1 MNPQI
6 SIVVPL
12 YNEEAN
18 VEELCARLTQVL
30 RELGKRYELIFVDDG
45 SRDGT
50 FKLLAQMQAKDNRVH
65 VIRLRRNF
73 GQTGALAA
81 GFDFAEG
88 DVIVAMDGD
97 LQHSPEDIPRLL
109 DKMAEG
115 FDVVSGWREKR
126 LDNFWLRRL
135 PSLIANAAMAWLS
148 RLPLHDFG
156 TTFKAYRREVIK
168 NVELFGELHRFI
180 PALATMQ
187 GVSIAEVPIT
197 DTVRQRGSSNYGLS
211 RTFHVLFDLL
221 TVKFLIHYR
230 QRPLQFFGLWGLG
243 MSGAGFVLLA
253 GITMLKLLFNV
264 SIYQYL
270 GSLLLGMLLLILG
283 IQLTAVGLAA
293 ELSARI
299 YHAVKGWKI
308 YTIREICSARQ
319 HETMPAAISP
329 SAPVPPSRPDI
340 GARSASA

>member
-1 MNPQI
+1 MSPEL

-12 YNEEAN
+12 YNEDEN
-18 VEELCARLTQVL
+18 VEELYTRLTRVL
-30 RELGKRYELIFVDDG
+30 RDLGKGYELIFVDDG

-50 FKLLAQMQAKDNRVH
+50 FKLLARMQSKDNRLH

-109 DKMAEG
+109 DKIAEG
-115 FDVVSGWREKR
+115 YDVVSGWREKR
-126 LDNFWLRRL
+126 VDNFWLRRL
-135 PSLIANAAMAWLS
+135 PSLVANRLMARLA
-148 RLPLHDFG
+148 RLPLRDFG
-156 TTFKAYRREVIK
+156 TTFKAYKREVIK

-197 DTVRQRGSSNYGLS
+197 DTQRQRGSSNYGLS

-243 MSGAGFVLLA
+243 MSGTGFLLLA
-253 GITMLKLLFNV
+253 SITILWLFYHV

-283 IQLTAVGLAA
+283 IQLVAVGLEA
-293 ELSARI
+293 EVSARI

-308 YTIREICSARQ
+308 YTIREICSTRQ
-319 HETMPAAISP
+319 DQTGANDALEPGVNKYLM
-329 SAPVPPSRPDI
+329 SA
-340 GARSASA
+340 

>member
-1 MNPQI
+1 MTPEL

-18 VEELCARLTQVL
+18 IEELYARLTQVL
-30 RELGKRYELIFVDDG
+30 RELGKEYELIFVDDG

-115 FDVVSGWREKR
+115 YDVVSGWRAKR
-126 LDNFWLRRL
+126 VDNFLLRRL
-135 PSLIANAAMAWLS
+135 PSLIANALMAWLS

-180 PALATMQ
+180 PALATIQ
-187 GVSIAEVPIT
+187 GVSIAEVPIR
-197 DTVRQRGSSNYGLS
+197 DTLRQRGSSKYGLS
-211 RTFHVLFDLL
+211 RTFRVLFDLL
-221 TVKFLIHYR
+221 TVKFLIHYL

-243 MSGAGFVLLA
+243 MSGGGFLILA
-253 GITMLKLLFNV
+253 GITILKLFYRV

-283 IQLTAVGLAA
+283 LQLVAVGLEA

-299 YHAVKGWKI
+299 YHTVKGRKI
-308 YTIREICSARQ
+308 YTIREI
-319 HETMPAAISP
+319 
-329 SAPVPPSRPDI
+329 
-340 GARSASA
+340 RSIQKDRTA

>member
-1 MNPQI
+1 MSPEL

-18 VEELCARLTQVL
+18 IEELYARLTQVL
-30 RELGKRYELIFVDDG
+30 RGKEYELIFVDDG

-50 FKLLAQMQAKDNRVH
+50 FKLLAQMQTKDNKVH

-109 DKMAEG
+109 DKIAEG
-115 FDVVSGWREKR
+115 YDIVSGWREKR
-126 LDNFWLRRL
+126 VDNFWLRRL
-135 PSLIANAAMAWLS
+135 PSLVANRLMAWLA

-156 TTFKAYRREVIK
+156 TTFKAYKRDVIK

-197 DTVRQRGSSNYGLS
+197 DTLRHRGSSNYGLS
-211 RTFHVLFDLL
+211 RTFRVLFDLL

-230 QRPLQFFGLWGLG
+230 QRPLQFFGLWGLS
-243 MSGAGFVLLA
+243 MSGTGFLLLA
-253 GITMLKLLFNV
+253 GITILWLFYHV

-283 IQLTAVGLAA
+283 IQLVAVGLVA

-299 YHAVKGWKI
+299 YHTVKGRKI
-308 YTIREICSARQ
+308 YTVREICSTRQ
-319 HETMPAAISP
+319 EQ
-329 SAPVPPSRPDI
+329 I
-340 GARSASA
+340 GVNDGQEGGT

>member
-1 MNPQI
+1 MSPEL

-12 YNEEAN
+12 YNEEEN
-18 VEELCARLTQVL
+18 VEELHTRLTRVL
-30 RELGKRYELIFVDDG
+30 HDLGKRYELIFVDDG

-50 FKLLAQMQAKDNRVH
+50 YKLLVQTQAKDNRLH

-88 DVIVAMDGD
+88 DIIVAMDGD

-115 FDVVSGWREKR
+115 YDVVSGWREKR
-126 LDNFWLRRL
+126 VDNYWLRRF
-135 PSLIANAAMAWLS
+135 PSMIANRLMAWLS

-156 TTFKAYRREVIK
+156 TTFKAYEREVIK
-168 NVELFGELHRFI
+168 NVELFGQLHRFI
-180 PALATMQ
+180 PALATMR

-197 DTVRQRGSSNYGLS
+197 DTLRQRGSSNYGLS
-211 RTFHVLFDLL
+211 RTFRVLFDLL
-221 TVKFLIHYR
+221 TVKFLIHYL
-230 QRPLQFFGLWGLG
+230 QRPLQFFGLWGLI
-243 MSGAGFVLLA
+243 MSGAGFLLLA
-253 GITMLKLLFNV
+253 GITFLKIFFQV

-283 IQLTAVGLAA
+283 VQLVAVGLEA

-308 YTIREICSARQ
+308 YAIREICSTRKD
-319 HETMPAAISP
+319 EIDVDDEREGGTKKYLM
-329 SAPVPPSRPDI
+329 SAE
-340 GARSASA
+340 

>member
-1 MNPQI
+1 MSPEI

-18 VEELCARLTQVL
+18 VDELYARLTQVL
-30 RELGKRYELIFVDDG
+30 SELRKEYELIFVDDG
-45 SRDGT
+45 SQDRT
-50 FKLLAQMQAKDNRVH
+50 FELLVQKQAKDNSVH

-88 DVIVAMDGD
+88 DVIIAMDGD

-115 FDVVSGWREKR
+115 YDVVSGWREKR
-126 LDNFWLRRL
+126 VDNFWLRRL
-135 PSLIANAAMAWLS
+135 PSLIANRLMARLS

-156 TTFKAYRREVIK
+156 TTFKAYHRDVIK
-168 NVELFGELHRFI
+168 NVELFGQLHRFI
-180 PALATMQ
+180 PALASMQ
-187 GVSIAEVPIT
+187 GISIAEVPIT
-197 DTVRQRGSSNYGLS
+197 DTLRQRGSSNYGLS
-211 RTFHVLFDLL
+211 RTFRVLFDLL
-221 TVKFLIHYR
+221 TVKFLIHYL

-243 MSGAGFVLLA
+243 MSGTGFLLLA
-253 GITMLKLLFNV
+253 GITILKLFFHV

-270 GSLLLGMLLLILG
+270 GSLLLGILLLILG
-283 IQLTAVGLAA
+283 IQLIAVGLEA

-308 YTIREICSARQ
+308 YTIRQICSARQ
-319 HETMPAAISP
+319 DQIGVHEHLDAGTKQFLL
-329 SAPVPPSRPDI
+329 SA
-340 GARSASA
+340 

>member
-1 MNPQI
+1 MNPEI

-12 YNEEAN
+12 YNEEEN
-18 VEELCARLTQVL
+18 VEELYERLTQVL
-30 RELGKRYELIFVDDG
+30 GELRKGYELIFVDDG
-45 SRDGT
+45 SRDQT
-50 FKLLAQMQAKDNRVH
+50 FQLLAQLQAKDDSVH

-88 DVIVAMDGD
+88 DVIIAMDGD

-109 DKMAEG
+109 DKMAQG
-115 FDVVSGWREKR
+115 YDVVSGWREKR
-126 LDNFWLRRL
+126 VDNFWLRRL
-135 PSLIANAAMAWLS
+135 PSLVANRLMARLS

-156 TTFKAYRREVIK
+156 TTFKAYHRDVIK

-180 PALATMQ
+180 PALASMQ

-197 DTVRQRGSSNYGLS
+197 DTLRQRGFSKYGLS
-211 RTFHVLFDLL
+211 RTFRVLFDLL

-243 MSGAGFVLLA
+243 MSGAGFLLLA
-253 GITMLKLLFNV
+253 LIAFLKLFFHV

-283 IQLTAVGLAA
+283 IQLVAVGLEA

-299 YHAVKGWKI
+299 YHAVKGGKI
-308 YTIREICSARQ
+308 YTIREVCSTRQ
-319 HETMPAAISP
+319 GQ
-329 SAPVPPSRPDI
+329 I
-340 GARSASA
+340 GFNDEREGRSKEYVMSI

>member
-1 MNPQI
+1 MSPEL

-18 VEELCARLTQVL
+18 IEELYARLTQVL
-30 RELGKRYELIFVDDG
+30 RELGKEYELIFVDDG

-50 FKLLAQMQAKDNRVH
+50 FKLLAQMQTKDNKVH

-109 DKMAEG
+109 DKIAEG
-115 FDVVSGWREKR
+115 YDVVSGWREKR
-126 LDNFWLRRL
+126 VDNFWLRRL
-135 PSLIANAAMAWLS
+135 PSLVANRLMAWLA

-156 TTFKAYRREVIK
+156 TTFKAYKRDVIK

-180 PALATMQ
+180 PVLATMQ

-197 DTVRQRGSSNYGLS
+197 DTLRHRGSSNYGLS

-230 QRPLQFFGLWGLG
+230 QRPLQFFGLWGLS
-243 MSGAGFVLLA
+243 MSGTGFLLLA
-253 GITMLKLLFNV
+253 GITILWLFYHV

-283 IQLTAVGLAA
+283 IQLVAVGLEA

-299 YHAVKGWKI
+299 YHTVKGLKI
-308 YTIREICSARQ
+308 YTIREICSTRQ
-319 HETMPAAISP
+319 VRVDDGRESGNKKYLM
-329 SAPVPPSRPDI
+329 SA
-340 GARSASA
+340 

>member
-1 MNPQI
+1 MSPEL

-18 VEELCARLTQVL
+18 IEELYARLTQVL
-30 RELGKRYELIFVDDG
+30 RELGKEYELIFVDDG

-50 FKLLAQMQAKDNRVH
+50 FKLLAQMQTKDNKVH

-109 DKMAEG
+109 DKIAEG
-115 FDVVSGWREKR
+115 YDVVSGWREKR
-126 LDNFWLRRL
+126 VDNFWLRRF
-135 PSLIANAAMAWLS
+135 PSLIANALMAWLS

-156 TTFKAYRREVIK
+156 TTFKAYQREVIK
-168 NVELFGELHRFI
+168 NVEMFGQLHRFI

-197 DTVRQRGSSNYGLS
+197 DTLRQRGSSNYGLS
-211 RTFHVLFDLL
+211 RTFRVLFDLL
-221 TVKFLIHYR
+221 TVKFLIHYL
-230 QRPLQFFGLWGLG
+230 QRPLQFFGMWGLG
-243 MSGAGFVLLA
+243 MSGGGLLLLA
-253 GITMLKLLFNV
+253 GITILKIFYGV

-283 IQLTAVGLAA
+283 VQLVAVGLAA

-299 YHAVKGWKI
+299 YHTVKGLKI
-308 YTIREICSARQ
+308 YTIREICSTRQ
-319 HETMPAAISP
+319 
-329 SAPVPPSRPDI
+329 DQI
-340 GARSASA
+340 GVNDGQKGGTKKYLMSI

>member
-1 MNPQI
+1 MNPEI

-12 YNEEAN
+12 YNEEEN
-18 VEELCARLTQVL
+18 VEELYQRLTQVL
-30 RELGKRYELIFVDDG
+30 GELQKGYELILVDDG
-45 SRDGT
+45 SRDHT
-50 FKLLAQMQAKDNRVH
+50 FQLLAQLQAKDDSVH

-88 DVIVAMDGD
+88 DVIIAMDGD

-109 DKMAEG
+109 DKMAQG
-115 FDVVSGWREKR
+115 YDVVSGWREKR

-135 PSLIANAAMAWLS
+135 PSLIANRLMARLS

-156 TTFKAYRREVIK
+156 TTFKAYHRDVIK
-168 NVELFGELHRFI
+168 NVELFGQLHRFI
-180 PALATMQ
+180 PALASMQ

-197 DTVRQRGSSNYGLS
+197 DTLRQRGSSNYGLS
-211 RTFHVLFDLL
+211 RTFRVLFDLL
-221 TVKFLIHYR
+221 TVKFLIHYL
-230 QRPLQFFGLWGLG
+230 QRPLQFFGLWGLV
-243 MSGAGFVLLA
+243 MSGSGFLILVA
-253 GITMLKLLFNV
+253 ITMLKFFYNV

-283 IQLTAVGLAA
+283 IQLVAAGLEA

-299 YHAVKGWKI
+299 YHSVKGWKI
-308 YTIREICSARQ
+308 YAVREIRSTREKKDGVNNTREDAKDY
-319 HETMPAAISP
+319 MAIQ
-329 SAPVPPSRPDI
+329 
-340 GARSASA
+340 

>member
-1 MNPQI
+1 MSPEF

-12 YNEEAN
+12 YNEEEN
-18 VEELCARLTQVL
+18 IEELYARLTQVL
-30 RELGKRYELIFVDDG
+30 RELRKAYELVFVDDG

-109 DKMAEG
+109 DKIAEG
-115 FDVVSGWREKR
+115 YDVVSGWREKR
-126 LDNFWLRRL
+126 VDNFWLRRL
-135 PSLIANAAMAWLS
+135 PSLIANAWMAWLS
-148 RLPLHDFG
+148 KLPLHDFG
-156 TTFKAYRREVIK
+156 TTFKAYKREVIK

-180 PALATMQ
+180 PALASMQ

-197 DTVRQRGSSNYGLS
+197 DTLRQRGSSNYGLS
-211 RTFHVLFDLL
+211 RTFRVLFDLL

-230 QRPLQFFGLWGLG
+230 QRPLQFFGLWGLS
-243 MSGAGFVLLA
+243 MSGTGFLLLA
-253 GITMLKLLFNV
+253 GITILWLFYHV

-283 IQLTAVGLAA
+283 IQLVAVGLEA

-319 HETMPAAISP
+319 DRTGADAERKDATQKYLM
-329 SAPVPPSRPDI
+329 SAE
-340 GARSASA
+340 

>member
-1 MNPQI
+1 MSPEI

-18 VEELCARLTQVL
+18 IEELYARLTQVL
-30 RELGKRYELIFVDDG
+30 RELRRGYELVFVDDG

-50 FKLLAQMQAKDNRVH
+50 FKLLAQMQAKDNRVQ

-88 DVIVAMDGD
+88 DIIIAMDGD

-109 DKMAEG
+109 DKIAEG
-115 FDVVSGWREKR
+115 YDVVSGWREKR
-126 LDNFWLRRL
+126 VDNFWLRRL
-135 PSLIANAAMAWLS
+135 PSLIANALMAWLS

-156 TTFKAYRREVIK
+156 TTFKAYKREAIK
-168 NVELFGELHRFI
+168 NVEMFGELHRFI
-180 PALATMQ
+180 PALASMQ
-187 GVSIAEVPIT
+187 GISIAEVPIT
-197 DTVRQRGSSNYGLS
+197 DTLRQRGSSNYGLS
-211 RTFHVLFDLL
+211 RTFRVLFDLL

-243 MSGAGFVLLA
+243 MSGAGSLLLA
-253 GITMLKLLFNV
+253 LIAFLKLFFHV

-283 IQLTAVGLAA
+283 IQLVAVGLEA

-308 YTIREICSARQ
+308 YTIREVCSTRQ
-319 HETMPAAISP
+319 GQ
-329 SAPVPPSRPDI
+329 I
-340 GARSASA
+340 GVNDEREGRSKENVMSI

>member
-1 MNPQI
+1 MSPEL

-18 VEELCARLTQVL
+18 IEELYGRLTQVL
-30 RELGKRYELIFVDDG
+30 RDLGKRYELIFVDDG

-50 FKLLAQMQAKDNRVH
+50 FKLLARVQAKDNGVH

-109 DKMAEG
+109 DKIDEG
-115 FDVVSGWREKR
+115 YDVVSGWREKR
-126 LDNFWLRRL
+126 IDNFWLRRF
-135 PSLIANAAMAWLS
+135 PSMIANRLMAWLS
-148 RLPLHDFG
+148 KLPLHDFG
-156 TTFKAYRREVIK
+156 TTFKAYQREVIK
-168 NVELFGELHRFI
+168 NVELFGQLHRFI

-197 DTVRQRGSSNYGLS
+197 DTLRQRGSSNYGLS
-211 RTFHVLFDLL
+211 RTFRVLFDLL
-221 TVKFLIHYR
+221 TVKFLIHYL
-230 QRPLQFFGLWGLG
+230 QRPLQFFGLWGLV
-243 MSGAGFVLLA
+243 MSGAGFLLLA
-253 GITMLKLLFNV
+253 GIAILKIFFHV

-283 IQLTAVGLAA
+283 IQLVAVGLEA

-308 YTIREICSARQ
+308 YAIREIRSGRQDQIVVDDEGEAATKKYLMSA
-319 HETMPAAISP
+319 
-329 SAPVPPSRPDI
+329 
-340 GARSASA
+340 

>member
-1 MNPQI
+1 MSPEI

-18 VEELCARLTQVL
+18 VDELYARLTQVFSEL
-30 RELGKRYELIFVDDG
+30 RKEYELIFVDDG
-45 SRDGT
+45 SRDRT
-50 FKLLAQMQAKDNRVH
+50 FELLVQKQAKDNSVH

-88 DVIVAMDGD
+88 DVIIAMDGD

-115 FDVVSGWREKR
+115 YDVVSGWREKR
-126 LDNFWLRRL
+126 VDNFWLRRL
-135 PSLIANAAMAWLS
+135 PSLIANRLMARLS

-156 TTFKAYRREVIK
+156 TTFKAYHRDVIK
-168 NVELFGELHRFI
+168 NVELFGQLHRFI
-180 PALATMQ
+180 PALASMQ

-197 DTVRQRGSSNYGLS
+197 DTLRQRGSSNYGLS
-211 RTFHVLFDLL
+211 RTFRVLFDLL
-221 TVKFLIHYR
+221 TVKFLIHYL

-243 MSGAGFVLLA
+243 MSGTGFLLLA
-253 GITMLKLLFNV
+253 GITILKLFFHV

-270 GSLLLGMLLLILG
+270 GSLLLGILLLILG
-283 IQLTAVGLAA
+283 IQLIAVGLEA

-308 YTIREICSARQ
+308 YTIRQICSARQ
-319 HETMPAAISP
+319 DQIGVHEHLDAGTKQFLL
-329 SAPVPPSRPDI
+329 SA
-340 GARSASA
+340 

>member
-1 MNPQI
+1 MSPEL

-18 VEELCARLTQVL
+18 IEELYARLTQVL
-30 RELGKRYELIFVDDG
+30 RELGKEYELIFVDDG
-45 SRDGT
+45 SRDAT
-50 FKLLAQMQAKDNRVH
+50 FKLLAQMQTKDNKVH

-109 DKMAEG
+109 DKIAEG
-115 FDVVSGWREKR
+115 YDVVSGWREKR
-126 LDNFWLRRL
+126 VDNFWLRRL
-135 PSLIANAAMAWLS
+135 PSLVANRLMAWLA

-156 TTFKAYRREVIK
+156 TTFKAYKRDVIK

-197 DTVRQRGSSNYGLS
+197 DTLRHRGSSNYGLS
-211 RTFHVLFDLL
+211 RTIHVLFDLL

-230 QRPLQFFGLWGLG
+230 QRPLQFFGLWGLS
-243 MSGAGFVLLA
+243 MSGTGFLLLA
-253 GITMLKLLFNV
+253 GITILWLFYHV

-283 IQLTAVGLAA
+283 IQLVAVGLEA

-299 YHAVKGWKI
+299 YHTVNAV
-308 YTIREICSARQ
+308 REICSARQ
-319 HETMPAAISP
+319 QRVA
-329 SAPVPPSRPDI
+329 
-340 GARSASA
+340 

>member
-1 MNPQI
+1 MSPEL

-12 YNEEAN
+12 YNEEEN
-18 VEELCARLTQVL
+18 VEELHTRLTRVL
-30 RELGKRYELIFVDDG
+30 HDLGKRYELIFVDDG

-50 FKLLAQMQAKDNRVH
+50 YKLLVQTQAKDNRLH

-88 DVIVAMDGD
+88 DIIVAMDGD

-115 FDVVSGWREKR
+115 YDVVSGWREKR
-126 LDNFWLRRL
+126 VDNYWLRRF
-135 PSLIANAAMAWLS
+135 PSMIANRLMAWLS

-156 TTFKAYRREVIK
+156 TTFKAYQREVIK
-168 NVELFGELHRFI
+168 NVELFGQLHRFI
-180 PALATMQ
+180 PALATIR

-197 DTVRQRGSSNYGLS
+197 DTLRQRGSSNYGLS
-211 RTFHVLFDLL
+211 RTFRVLFDLL
-221 TVKFLIHYR
+221 TVKFLIHYL
-230 QRPLQFFGLWGLG
+230 QRPLQFFGLWGLI
-243 MSGAGFVLLA
+243 MSGAGFLLLA
-253 GITMLKLLFNV
+253 GIAFLKIFFQV

-283 IQLTAVGLAA
+283 VQLVAVGLEA

-308 YTIREICSARQ
+308 YAIREICSTRKD
-319 HETMPAAISP
+319 EIDVDDEREGSTKKYLM
-329 SAPVPPSRPDI
+329 SAE
-340 GARSASA
+340 

>member
-1 MNPQI
+1 MNPKI

-12 YNEEAN
+12 YNEEEN
-18 VEELCARLTQVL
+18 VEELYERLTQVL
-30 RELGKRYELIFVDDG
+30 GELQKGYELIFVDDG
-45 SRDGT
+45 SRDRT
-50 FKLLAQMQAKDNRVH
+50 FQLLAQLQATDDSVH

-88 DVIVAMDGD
+88 DVIIAMDGD

-109 DKMAEG
+109 DKMAQG
-115 FDVVSGWREKR
+115 YDVVSGWREKR

-135 PSLIANAAMAWLS
+135 PSLIANRLMARLS

-156 TTFKAYRREVIK
+156 TTFKAYHRDVIQ
-168 NVELFGELHRFI
+168 NVELFGQLHRFI
-180 PALATMQ
+180 PALASMQ

-197 DTVRQRGSSNYGLS
+197 DTLRQRGSSNYGLS
-211 RTFHVLFDLL
+211 RTFRVLFDLL
-221 TVKFLIHYR
+221 TVKFLIHYL

-243 MSGAGFVLLA
+243 MSGSGFLLLA
-253 GITMLKLLFNV
+253 GITILKLFFHV

-270 GSLLLGMLLLILG
+270 GSLLLGILLLILG
-283 IQLTAVGLAA
+283 VQLVAVGLEA

-319 HETMPAAISP
+319 DQIGVNDGLTGGAKKYLM
-329 SAPVPPSRPDI
+329 SA
-340 GARSASA
+340 

>member
-1 MNPQI
+1 MSPEL

-12 YNEEAN
+12 YNEEEN
-18 VEELCARLTQVL
+18 VEELHTRLTRVL
-30 RELGKRYELIFVDDG
+30 HDLGKRYELIFVDDG

-50 FKLLAQMQAKDNRVH
+50 YKLLVQTQAKDNRLH

-88 DVIVAMDGD
+88 DIIVAMDGD

-115 FDVVSGWREKR
+115 YDVVSGWREKR
-126 LDNFWLRRL
+126 VDNYWLRRF
-135 PSLIANAAMAWLS
+135 PSMIANRLMAWLS

-156 TTFKAYRREVIK
+156 TTFKAYQREVIK
-168 NVELFGELHRFI
+168 NVELFGQLHRFI
-180 PALATMQ
+180 PALATMR

-197 DTVRQRGSSNYGLS
+197 DTLRQRGSSNYGLS
-211 RTFHVLFDLL
+211 RTFRVLFDLL
-221 TVKFLIHYR
+221 TVKFLIHYL
-230 QRPLQFFGLWGLG
+230 QRPLQFFGLWGLI
-243 MSGAGFVLLA
+243 MSGAGFLLLA
-253 GITMLKLLFNV
+253 GITFLKIFFQV

-283 IQLTAVGLAA
+283 VQLVAVGLEA

-308 YTIREICSARQ
+308 YAIREICSTRKD
-319 HETMPAAISP
+319 EIDVDDEREGGTKKYLM
-329 SAPVPPSRPDI
+329 SAE
-340 GARSASA
+340 

>member
-1 MNPQI
+1 MSPEI

-18 VEELCARLTQVL
+18 VDELYARLTQVL
-30 RELGKRYELIFVDDG
+30 SELRKEYELIFVDDG
-45 SRDGT
+45 SQDRT
-50 FKLLAQMQAKDNRVH
+50 FELLVQKQAKDNSVH

-88 DVIVAMDGD
+88 DVIIAMDGD

-115 FDVVSGWREKR
+115 YDVVSGWREKR
-126 LDNFWLRRL
+126 VDNFWLRRL
-135 PSLIANAAMAWLS
+135 PSLIANRLMARLS

-156 TTFKAYRREVIK
+156 TTFKAYHRDVIK
-168 NVELFGELHRFI
+168 NVELFGQLHRFI
-180 PALATMQ
+180 PALASMQ
-187 GVSIAEVPIT
+187 GISIAEVPIT
-197 DTVRQRGSSNYGLS
+197 DTLRQRGSSNYGLS
-211 RTFHVLFDLL
+211 RTFRVLFDLL
-221 TVKFLIHYR
+221 TVKFLIHYL

-243 MSGAGFVLLA
+243 MSGTGFLLLA
-253 GITMLKLLFNV
+253 GITILKLFFHV

-270 GSLLLGMLLLILG
+270 GSLLLGILLLILG
-283 IQLTAVGLAA
+283 IQLIAVGLEA

-308 YTIREICSARQ
+308 YTIRQICSARQ
-319 HETMPAAISP
+319 DQIGVHEHLDAGTKQFLLST
-329 SAPVPPSRPDI
+329 
-340 GARSASA
+340 

>member
-1 MNPQI
+1 MSPEI

-18 VEELCARLTQVL
+18 VDELYARLTQVFSEL
-30 RELGKRYELIFVDDG
+30 RKEYELIFVDDG
-45 SRDGT
+45 SRDRT
-50 FKLLAQMQAKDNRVH
+50 FELLVQKQAKDNSVH

-88 DVIVAMDGD
+88 DVIIAMDGD

-115 FDVVSGWREKR
+115 YDVVSGWREKR
-126 LDNFWLRRL
+126 VDNFWLRRL
-135 PSLIANAAMAWLS
+135 PSLIANRLMARLS

-156 TTFKAYRREVIK
+156 TTFKAYHRDVIK
-168 NVELFGELHRFI
+168 NVELFGQLHRFI
-180 PALATMQ
+180 PALASMQ
-187 GVSIAEVPIT
+187 GISIAEVPIT
-197 DTVRQRGSSNYGLS
+197 DTLRQRGSSNYGLS
-211 RTFHVLFDLL
+211 RTFRVLFDLL
-221 TVKFLIHYR
+221 TVKFLIHYL

-243 MSGAGFVLLA
+243 MSGTGFLLLA
-253 GITMLKLLFNV
+253 GITILKLFFHV

-270 GSLLLGMLLLILG
+270 GSLLLGILLLILG
-283 IQLTAVGLAA
+283 IQLIAVGLEA

-308 YTIREICSARQ
+308 YTIRQICSARQ
-319 HETMPAAISP
+319 DQIGVHEHLDAGTKQFLL
-329 SAPVPPSRPDI
+329 SA
-340 GARSASA
+340 

>member
-1 MNPQI
+1 MNPEL

-12 YNEEAN
+12 YNEAAN
-18 VEELCARLTQVL
+18 IEELYARLTQVL
-30 RELGKRYELIFVDDG
+30 HVLGKGYELIFVDDG
-45 SRDGT
+45 SQDGT
-50 FKLLAQMQAKDNRVH
+50 FKLLAQIQAKDERIH

-73 GQTGALAA
+73 GQTAALAA

-97 LQHSPEDIPRLL
+97 LQHSPEDIPLL
-109 DKMAEG
+109 LEKIAEG
-115 FDVVSGWREKR
+115 YDVVSGWRAKR
-126 LDNFWLRRL
+126 VDNFLLRRL
-135 PSLIANAAMAWLS
+135 PSLIANALMAWLS

-180 PALATMQ
+180 PALATIQ
-187 GVSIAEVPIT
+187 GVAIAEVPIR
-197 DTVRQRGSSNYGLS
+197 DTLRQRGSSKYGLS
-211 RTFHVLFDLL
+211 RTFRVLFDLL
-221 TVKFLIHYR
+221 TVKFLIHYL

-243 MSGAGFVLLA
+243 MSGGGFLILA
-253 GITMLKLLFNV
+253 GITILKFFYRV

-283 IQLTAVGLAA
+283 IQLVAVGLEA

-299 YHAVKGWKI
+299 YHTVKGWKI
-308 YTIREICSARQ
+308 YTIREI
-319 HETMPAAISP
+319 
-329 SAPVPPSRPDI
+329 
-340 GARSASA
+340 RSTRKDKTA

>member
-1 MNPQI
+1 MSPEI

-18 VEELCARLTQVL
+18 VDELYARLTQVL
-30 RELGKRYELIFVDDG
+30 SELRKEYELIFVDDG
-45 SRDGT
+45 SRDRT
-50 FKLLAQMQAKDNRVH
+50 FELLVQKQAKDNSVH

-88 DVIVAMDGD
+88 DVIIAMDGD

-115 FDVVSGWREKR
+115 YDVVSGWREKR
-126 LDNFWLRRL
+126 VDNFWLRRL
-135 PSLIANAAMAWLS
+135 PSLIANRLMARLS

-156 TTFKAYRREVIK
+156 TTFKAYHRDVIK
-168 NVELFGELHRFI
+168 NVELFGQLHRFI
-180 PALATMQ
+180 PALASMQ
-187 GVSIAEVPIT
+187 GISIAEVPIT
-197 DTVRQRGSSNYGLS
+197 DTLRQRGSSNYGLS
-211 RTFHVLFDLL
+211 RTFRVLFDLL
-221 TVKFLIHYR
+221 TVKFLIHYL

-243 MSGAGFVLLA
+243 MSGTGFLLLA
-253 GITMLKLLFNV
+253 GITILKLFFHV

-270 GSLLLGMLLLILG
+270 GSLLLGILLLILG
-283 IQLTAVGLAA
+283 IQLIAVGLEA

-308 YTIREICSARQ
+308 YTIRQICSARQ
-319 HETMPAAISP
+319 DQIGVHEHLDAGTKQFLL
-329 SAPVPPSRPDI
+329 SA
-340 GARSASA
+340 

>member
-1 MNPQI
+1 MSPGL

-12 YNEEAN
+12 YNEEEN
-18 VEELCARLTQVL
+18 VEELYTRLTRVL
-30 RELGKRYELIFVDDG
+30 CDVGKRYELIFVDDG

-50 FKLLAQMQAKDNRVH
+50 FKLLARMQANDDRLH

-109 DKMAEG
+109 DKMTEG
-115 FDVVSGWREKR
+115 YDVVSGWRER
-126 LDNFWLRRL
+126 RVDNFWLRRF
-135 PSLIANAAMAWLS
+135 PSMIANGMMARLS

-156 TTFKAYRREVIK
+156 TTFKAYQREVIK
-168 NVELFGELHRFI
+168 NIELFGQLHRFI

-197 DTVRQRGSSNYGLS
+197 DTLRQRGTSNYGLS
-211 RTFHVLFDLL
+211 RTFRVLFDLL
-221 TVKFLIHYR
+221 TVKFLIHYL
-230 QRPLQFFGLWGLG
+230 QRPLQFFGLWGLL
-243 MSGAGFVLLA
+243 MSGAGFLLLA
-253 GITMLKLLFNV
+253 GIAILKIFFQV
-264 SIYQYL
+264 SIYEYL

-283 IQLTAVGLAA
+283 IQLVAVGLEA

-308 YTIREICSARQ
+308 YAIREIRSARQ
-319 HETMPAAISP
+319 EQTDLDDAREGGIRKYLM
-329 SAPVPPSRPDI
+329 SAE
-340 GARSASA
+340 

>member
-1 MNPQI
+1 MSPEL

-18 VEELCARLTQVL
+18 VEELYARLTQVL
-30 RELGKRYELIFVDDG
+30 RDPVKGYELIFVDDG

-50 FKLLAQMQAKDNRVH
+50 FKLLAQTQAKDNRVH

-88 DVIVAMDGD
+88 DVIVSMDGD

-109 DKMAEG
+109 DKIAEG
-115 FDVVSGWREKR
+115 YDVVSGWREKR
-126 LDNFWLRRL
+126 VDNFWLRRL
-135 PSLIANAAMAWLS
+135 PSMIANALMARLS

-156 TTFKAYRREVIK
+156 TTFKAYKRDVIK

-187 GVSIAEVPIT
+187 GISIAEVPIR
-197 DTVRQRGSSNYGLS
+197 DTLRQRGSSKYGLS
-211 RTFHVLFDLL
+211 RTFRVLFDLL
-221 TVKFLIHYR
+221 TVKFLIHYL
-230 QRPLQFFGLWGLG
+230 QRPLQFFGLWGLV
-243 MSGAGFVLLA
+243 MSGAGFLLLA
-253 GITMLKLLFNV
+253 GIAILKFFFSV

-283 IQLTAVGLAA
+283 IQLVAVGLLA
-293 ELSARI
+293 ELSDRI
-299 YHAVKGWKI
+299 YHTVTGRKI
-308 YTIREICSARQ
+308 YTVREICSTRQ
-319 HETMPAAISP
+319 EQ
-329 SAPVPPSRPDI
+329 I
-340 GARSASA
+340 GVNDG